1 MRDRSRQKGQ
11 AIALLAIALAAIVA
25 GVAVVVDG
33 GYAYAQRRVSQN
45 ASDFSAM
52 AGTRVIGLKRIGQP
66 VNGAQVRSAIDS
78 ALSANDATLVSA
90 TYIDQDGVDLGPVS
104 TGGAI
109 PGNAFGVVVEATT
122 SWQPFLLGLLG
133 VTDWNAGSRAT
144 AKTPGEA
151 LGGGVMPVG
160 IEDLTYNELEAC
172 PLDNLNPCIDQNL
185 TSGELN
191 IPGGFGWLKFGLQ
204 GNGGKCDWSYS
215 LGMIADGG
223 CQTSKTFLDSQI
235 GPPADSHGC
244 CTAVDEPGPNGETN
258 ENKIGSL
265 TGNEWGDLSFYIDN
279 RIPVWV
285 PIWDDDITSPGGANG
300 YYGIVGFGAIVFT
313 GDNEHAKWLEG
324 AAIADACEE
333 DTEIEG
339 ELYCSAPGGPFIL
352 DATGEV
358 ELIN

>member
-1 MRDRSRQKGQ
+1 MRDRSRQRGQ

-78 ALSANDATLVSA
+78 SLSANEASLVSA
-90 TYIDQDGVDLGPVS
+90 IYIDEDGVDLGPVS

-109 PGNAFGVVVEATT
+109 PGDAFGVVVEAST
-122 SWQPFLLGLLG
+122 SWQPFLLGLIG
-133 VTDWNAGSRAT
+133 VTDWQADAKAT
-144 AKTPGEA
+144 AKTPGRV
-151 LGGGVMPVG
+151 LGGGVMPIG
-160 IEDLTYNELEAC
+160 IQENTYDGLTDC
-172 PLDNLNPCIDQNL
+172 PLDNLDSCVDQNL
-185 TSGELN
+185 TSGNLN

-204 GNGGKCDWSYS
+204 GSGGKCDWTYS

-223 CQTSKTFLDSQI
+223 CESSKTFLDSQI

-244 CTAVDEPGPNGETN
+244 CTDVRDDGPNGETN
-258 ENKIGSL
+258 ERKIGNL
-265 TGNEWGDLSFYIDN
+265 TGNEWGDLSFYTDN

-285 PIWDDDITSPGGANG
+285 PVWDIAGGTGTNG
-300 YYGIVGFGAIVFT
+300 FYQIVGFGAIVLT

-324 AAIADACEE
+324 AAISDACEE
-333 DTEIEG
+333 GTEITG
-339 ELYCSAPGGPFIL
+339 SNFCTAPGGPFVL